1 MTAAEQIAEFSVS
14 LDLDAVPPSV
24 VENAKLHLLDVIG
37 CGLAASG
44 IGEATAARAVLERDG
59 GRPEAT
65 VIGGSDRLP
74 APAAAFANAVLCHA
88 LDFDDT
94 HADAIAHVSVTAG
107 PAALAEAEATGAS
120 GRELLAAFIAGSE
133 TTARIGMAAPGA
145 FHAHG
150 LHPTAVCGVFGAAA
164 AAARL
169 HRLDAARTTSALG
182 LAGSMSSGLLA
193 FLDDGTPTK
202 PVHAGVAAH
211 GGVLSARLAEAGAE
225 GPASV
230 LEGRFGLFRAF
241 LAEDIDIAAQVADLG
256 ERWETER
263 SAYKAYPACHI
274 MHGALG
280 AAELLL
286 PQVTAAGIDA
296 VEEIVA
302 IVPPGAVPMILEPVE
317 SKLAPRSDYE
327 GKFSLQYSVAAMLI
341 HGRVNLRTYQDDSLA
356 DERVLALARRVTYE
370 TAEFPT
376 ASRAFPGGLRIRLAD
391 GTTLEEVLPYQRG
404 APESPLTPAQV
415 QEKFRD
421 NASFERDAASALEL
435 ERLICSIE
443 DVPDVRAVLGQLT
456 TKG

>member
-1 MTAAEQIAEFSVS
+1 MTAAARIAQFAVS
-14 LDLDAVPPSV
+14 LDLEAVPASV
-24 VENAKLHLLDVIG
+24 IESAKLHLLDVVG

-44 IGEATAARAVLERDG
+44 SGEATAAREVLERDG

-65 VIGGSDRLP
+65 VIGAAARLP
-74 APAAAFANAVLCHA
+74 GPSAAFANAVLCHA

-94 HADAIAHVSVTAG
+94 HADSIAHVSVTAA
-107 PAALAEAEATGAS
+107 PAAMAEAEATGAS
-120 GRELLAAFIAGSE
+120 GRELLTAFIVGSE
-133 TTARIGMAAPGA
+133 TTARIGMAASGA

-150 LHPTAVCGVFGAAA
+150 LHPTAVCGVFGAAV

-169 HRLDAARTTSALG
+169 RGLDVGQTTSALG

-225 GPASV
+225 GPPSV
-230 LEGRFGLFRAF
+230 LEGRFGLFQAF
-241 LAEDIDIAAQVADLG
+241 LAEDIDIIAQVADLG

-263 SAYKAYPACHI
+263 SAFKAYPACHI

-286 PQVTAAGIDA
+286 PQVTVVGTDA
-296 VEEIVA
+296 IEEIVA
-302 IVPPGAVPMILEPVE
+302 IVPAGAVPMILEPVA

-327 GKFSLQYSVAAMLI
+327 GKFSLQYSVAAMLV
-341 HGRVNLRTYQDDSLA
+341 HGRVNLRSYQEDSLA
-356 DERVLALARRVTYE
+356 DESVLALARRVSYE

-376 ASRAFPGGLRIRLAD
+376 DLARVSGRAADPPGRRHDARGGADASA
-391 GTTLEEVLPYQRG
+391 RG
-404 APESPLTPAQV
+404 ARE
-415 QEKFRD
+415 
-421 NASFERDAASALEL
+421 SALGRPGAGE
-435 ERLICSIE
+435 
-443 DVPDVRAVLGQLT
+443 VPRQRIVRA
-456 TKG
+456 